1 MVGRGGGFLTV
12 GLVLRRLKVAG
23 VATIGREGC
32 RAAFSVYSKLTPT
45 SNFLSPG
52 PEQGCLQGLVW
63 CWGKSLGVSQQGPCL
78 LRHQP
83 TSLWVIPKRI
93 KPFLG
98 IMHSDQNLVAG
109 SPERDL
115 RIISLE
121 PY

>member
-1 MVGRGGGFLTV
+1 MVCSLSCPQIV
-12 GLVLRRLKVAG
+12 EVAAG
-23 VATIGREGC
+23 VAIGREGC
-32 RAAFSVYSKLTPT
+32 RAAFLDYSKLTPT

-63 CWGKSLGVSQQGPCL
+63 CWGQKSLGVSQQGPCL

-83 TSLWVIPKRI
+83 TSLRVIPKRI
-93 KPFLG
+93 KPILG
-98 IMHSDQNLVAG
+98 IKHSDQNLVAG